1 MESDTF
7 SAEAETADSQ
17 AFQISTKNDIPLHFS
32 TNFFAQPVDIVNNL
46 VENLRFKDFYCG

>member
-1 MESDTF
+1 MLGITF

-32 TNFFAQPVDIVNNL
+32 TNFFCTTCG
-46 VENLRFKDFYCG
+46 YCE

>member
-1 MESDTF
+1 MLGITF

-32 TNFFAQPVDIVNNL
+32 TNFFYTTCG
-46 VENLRFKDFYCG
+46 YCE